1 MRQPRW
7 RVLVPVALLITVLA
21 PALRSLPMGESIPDP
36 WLLFTLFALPY
47 FHGENYRRGIR
58 FVFLMGLL
66 RASVSA
72 ASPFSC
78 WVGLGL
84 ALVVRERAHRR
95 FTDEHFMLRFA
106 AGFLA
111 AVPPTLLDLLDAQ
124 RLDLQISWNPFAW
137 RILWVGIAWALLNRP
152 GPRRLRRHS

>member
-7 RVLVPVALLITVLA
+7 RVLLPVAVLITVLA
-21 PALRSLPMGESIPDP
+21 PALRSLPMGAALPDP

-47 FHGENYRRGIR
+47 FHGENFRRGVR
-58 FVFLMGLL
+58 FVALMGLL

-72 ASPFSC
+72 ASPFTS
-78 WVGLGL
+78 WAGLGA

-95 FTDEHFMLRFA
+95 FSDEHFFLRFV
-106 AGFLA
+106 AGLCA
-111 AVPPTLLDLLDAQ
+111 AVPPTLLDMLDAN
-124 RLDLQISWNPFAW
+124 RLGVQISWNVFAW

-152 GPRRLRRHS
+152 GPHRLRRRG